1 MPLLVDSGIF
11 QVKIKS
17 EVASSNRQSEKL
29 REALSTLTRRV
40 DACRDPN
47 MDKEV
52 RTTASYGSFGWSS
65 LNRHLV
71 FGQLLRYKEVE
82 IDAVA

>member
-1 MPLLVDSGIF
+1 MNIYFGP

-29 REALSTLTRRV
+29 REALDTLTRRV
-40 DACRDPN
+40 DACRNPN

-52 RTTASYGSFGWSS
+52 REKIDRYYG
-65 LNRHLV
+65 
-71 FGQLLRYKEVE
+71 
-82 IDAVA
+82 